1 MGARAA
7 PSACESV
14 LRRQVE
20 VVEGI
25 GSSSR
30 VAERGRVQRGW
41 CVQDVPSECFFPRQ
55 GVAGSAGRAPPQWRA
70 PSPES
75 RVSIR

>member
-20 VVEGI
+20 VVKGI

-30 VAERGRVQRGW
+30 VAERGRVRRWGGA
-41 CVQDVPSECFFPRQ
+41 CRTSPR
-55 GVAGSAGRAPPQWRA
+55 SAS
-70 PSPES
+70 SPGK
-75 RVSIR
+75 V